1 MAPDDRD
8 AANRSETADGSNYRV
23 TDELSPAVADG
34 SNYRDDRWS
43 DDVVADGS
51 NYRVSDDDGSETADG
66 SNYQD
71 EPETSPRSDSARV
84 DRPSRPGKPLE
95 RPADEELSG
104 GDRERDR
111 YPGGR

>member
-1 MAPDDRD
+1 MAADDRD

-23 TDELSPAVADG
+23 TEEPGSAVADG

-43 DDVVADGS
+43 DDVADGS

-71 EPETSPRSDSARV
+71 EPEVSPRSDSAHV
-84 DRPSRPGKPLE
+84 DRPSRPGNPLE
-95 RPADEELSG
+95 RPAEEERSD
-104 GDRERDR
+104 GDREHDR